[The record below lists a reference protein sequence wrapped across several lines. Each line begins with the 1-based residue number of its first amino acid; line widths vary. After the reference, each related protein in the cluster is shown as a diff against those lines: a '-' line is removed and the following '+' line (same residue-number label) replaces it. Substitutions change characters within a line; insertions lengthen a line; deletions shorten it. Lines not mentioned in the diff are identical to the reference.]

1 MVGMD
6 GHHCIDHGGHV
17 GGVQSVSLLCV
28 SVLYGQFNMG
38 DRGPTLEREFVGC
51 PECRIDLDIF
61 GRINMGI
68 ELIVFATVFTLIV
81 LLTGGP
87 GPGAS

>member
-1 MVGMD
+1 MVSMD
-6 GHHCIDHGGHV
+6 GHHRIDRGGHV
-17 GGVQSVSLLCV
+17 GGFQSVSLLCV
-28 SVLYGQFNMG
+28 SVLYGQFHMG
-38 DRGPTLEREFVGC
+38 DRGHTLAREFVGG

-68 ELIVFATVFTLIV
+68 ELIVFATVFTLVV

-87 GPGAS
+87 GNGV

>member
-6 GHHCIDHGGHV
+6 GHPNSNNGGHT
-17 GGVQSVSLLCV
+17 GGLQSVSLLCV
-28 SVLYGQFNMG
+28 SVLWGQFNMG
-38 DRGPTLEREFVGC
+38 DRGLALEREFVGG

>member
-6 GHHCIDHGGHV
+6 WHLNIDHGGHT
-17 GGVQSVSLLCV
+17 GGLQSVSLLCV
-28 SVLYGQFNMG
+28 PVLWSQFNMG
-38 DRGPTLEREFVGC
+38 DRGLALEREFIGGS
-51 PECRIDLDIF
+51 ECRIDLDIF

-87 GPGAS
+87 GNGV

>member
-1 MVGMD
+1 
-6 GHHCIDHGGHV
+6 
-17 GGVQSVSLLCV
+17 
-28 SVLYGQFNMG
+28 MG
-38 DRGPTLEREFVGC
+38 DRGLALEREFIGGS
-51 PECRIDLDIF
+51 ECRIDLDIF

-87 GPGAS
+87 GNGV

>member
-6 GHHCIDHGGHV
+6 GHPNSNNGGHT
-17 GGVQSVSLLCV
+17 GGLQSVSLLCV
-28 SVLYGQFNMG
+28 SVLWGQFHMG
-38 DRGPTLEREFVGC
+38 DRGPTLAREFVGG

>member
-6 GHHCIDHGGHV
+6 WHPNIDHGGHT
-17 GGVQSVSLLCV
+17 GGLQSVSLLCV
-28 SVLYGQFNMG
+28 PVLFSQFNMG
-38 DRGPTLEREFVGC
+38 DHRHTLAREFISGS
-51 PECRIDLDIF
+51 ECRTDFNIF

-68 ELIVFATVFTLIV
+68 ELIVFATVFTLVV

-87 GPGAS
+87 GNGV

>member
-6 GHHCIDHGGHV
+6 WHRDINSGGHI
-17 GGVQSVSLLCV
+17 GGVQSISLLCV
-28 SVLYGQFNMG
+28 PVLCSQFNMG
-38 DRGPTLEREFVGC
+38 DHGLALAREFTGGS
-51 PECRIDLDIF
+51 ECRTDLDIC

-87 GPGAS
+87 GNGV

>member
-1 MVGMD
+1 
-6 GHHCIDHGGHV
+6 
-17 GGVQSVSLLCV
+17 
-28 SVLYGQFNMG
+28 MG
-38 DRGPTLEREFVGC
+38 DRGLALEREFVGG